1 MLILI
6 VEDDPISGKLLKRM
20 LESWGH
26 EVLMAEDGDEA
37 WNIVQSR
44 KVKFVIADW
53 LMPGMDGVTLCRKI
67 RSSED
72 AGYIYF
78 ILLTSK
84 DKKEDIIT
92 GLDAG
97 ADDYV
102 IKPFERGELKVRV
115 RAGERIL
122 NLERELNE
130 QNEKLNRLNT
140 KLEGLIRL
148 DPLMNIGNRR
158 YFYET
163 IDKVHQHARRYAK
176 GYGIIMCD
184 IDNFKSFND
193 IYGHLGGDGI
203 LKMVADATRKS
214 VRASDHI
221 FRFGGEEIV
230 IVLPEQDLESTTL
243 VADKIRGNVEA
254 LDIQHKGSS
263 RGVLTISCGAAAFDG
278 SNPDLRWETVL
289 DLADR
294 ALYQAKSLGRNQ
306 VCSSSER
313 AETGIGS

>member
-6 VEDDPISGKLLKRM
+6 AEDDPVSGKLLKRM

-26 EVLMAEDGDEA
+26 EVLVAVDGEEA
-37 WNIVQSR
+37 WNICQR
-44 KVKFVIADW
+44 QKVKFVIADW
-53 LMPGMDGVTLCRKI
+53 IMPGMDGLTLCRRI
-67 RSSED
+67 RSSDD

-78 ILLTSK
+78 ILLTGK
-84 DKKEDIIT
+84 DKKEDIIA

-102 IKPFERGELKVRV
+102 IKPFVRGELKVRV

-130 QNEKLNRLNT
+130 QNETLNGLNI
-140 KLEGLIRL
+140 KLEELIRR
-148 DPLMNIGNRR
+148 DPLMEIGNRR

-163 IDKVHQHARRYAK
+163 IDKVHQQARRYAK

-193 IYGHLGGDGI
+193 IYGHMGGDGV
-203 LKMVADATRKS
+203 LKMVADAIRKS
-214 VRASDHI
+214 VRASDHV
-221 FRFGGEEIV
+221 FRYGGEEIV
-230 IVLPEQDLESTTL
+230 VILTEQDLENSIL
-243 VADKIRGNVEA
+243 VADKIRGNIEA
-254 LDIQHKGSS
+254 LDIQHKGAS
-263 RGVLTISCGAAAFDG
+263 RGIVTISCGAAVFDG

-289 DLADR
+289 DLADQ

-306 VCSSSER
+306 VCSSSEKTR
-313 AETGIGS
+313 EGRW